1 MKVIRRASILITAT
15 LLLVQG
21 AAAQQLEK
29 NIVTSRANGVKM
41 LKVVKQQIK
50 ENYYDPNFHGLD
62 LDARFAEAEE
72 KIKTATTQG
81 QVIGIIAQAV
91 LDLNDS
97 HTALVPPLKGAVVV
111 YGWRMQMIGQE
122 CYVTA
127 VKAGSDAEEKGLR
140 VGDRILAL
148 DGFAPTRETMWKIKY
163 YYYSLRPKSRVRV
176 TLQTGNDL
184 KREVEVITKLEPY
197 HSGYFTYEYNSELGP
212 ELGQEEV
219 SDVRYE
225 EIGDLIIC
233 RLASFEIED
242 GAVDKM
248 MKRISHFKT
257 LILDLRGNPGGLTQT
272 LERSIGYFFDHE
284 VRVADLK
291 MRKKTKEV
299 RVKPRK
305 SNVFSGELIVLVDSE
320 STSAAEVFAR
330 VMQLENRGRVI
341 GDNSGGMVMEAI
353 EFDYNLDTSREPVLY
368 GLMITDADLIMS
380 DGKSLEWTGL
390 TPDTLMLPTA
400 EEIRDRR
407 DPVLAY
413 AASLAGVTL
422 TPDQAGALFAPAK
435 EKKKH

>member
-284 VRVADLK
+284 VKVADLK